1 MNVLIVSDSFKGC
14 MTSSEANAQIEN
26 GILQADPSI
35 QCEKFTISDG
45 GEGMVEAFEQVF
57 QAELL
62 QAYAKDLYGKPIFV
76 DWAYDA
82 KTKTACIEAA
92 SVLGLTLYPL
102 EERHVLDS
110 SSYGLGILIKQ
121 VQKQREIKRLVIGLG
136 GTGCNDGGM
145 GLAASFGAVF
155 YDRQHRILRPCTR
168 NLKRIA
174 FIDKR
179 NFYFSHDCQLIAAC
193 DVTNY
198 LLGTQGATYIFGRQK
213 GLTPTN
219 LMDVEYGMTV
229 LRNKIDQTFH
239 VDMNE
244 SPGSGAAGGIGGML
258 IGLFG
263 ATMQNGIEVLL
274 EGGLKEKIAQA
285 HLIFTGEG
293 QSDAQSSCGKV
304 VSQIGMMAQEYDKP
318 VIVVSGALGRG
329 YESLYK
335 QGITALFSTAD
346 RAMSFQ
352 YALLQGPKN
361 LCQEAYNLM
370 RLIRTIQRSNLDD

>member
-1 MNVLIVSDSFKGC
+1 M
-14 MTSSEANAQIEN
+14 
-26 GILQADPSI
+26 
-35 QCEKFTISDG
+35 
-45 GEGMVEAFEQVF
+45 
-57 QAELL
+57 
-62 QAYAKDLYGKPIFV
+62 
-76 DWAYDA
+76 
-82 KTKTACIEAA
+82 
-92 SVLGLTLYPL
+92 
-102 EERHVLDS
+102 
-110 SSYGLGILIKQ
+110 
-121 VQKQREIKRLVIGLG
+121 
-136 GTGCNDGGM
+136 
-145 GLAASFGAVF
+145 
-155 YDRQHRILRPCTR
+155 
-168 NLKRIA
+168 
-174 FIDKR
+174 
-179 NFYFSHDCQLIAAC
+179 IAAC